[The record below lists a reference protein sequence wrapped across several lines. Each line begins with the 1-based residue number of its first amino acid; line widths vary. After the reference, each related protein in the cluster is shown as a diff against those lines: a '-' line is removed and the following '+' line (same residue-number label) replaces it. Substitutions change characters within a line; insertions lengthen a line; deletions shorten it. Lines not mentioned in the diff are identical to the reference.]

1 MRERSRRSNESGGE
15 FVLLQE
21 MTGRKPEGGEER
33 ELIQLFHTQGEQK
46 QRLQGPLGALKKKKK
61 RDKIEG
67 RHIKALFKLF
77 LHTLSRV
84 LTLQNASPS
93 CPQQLCCP
101 SFITLW
107 AFVLIF
113 FSPPLPSPLFRRQLV
128 PPLLLSSPKGF
139 PICFRL
145 PLAAVG

>member
-61 RDKIEG
+61 
-67 RHIKALFKLF
+67 
-77 LHTLSRV
+77 
-84 LTLQNASPS
+84 
-93 CPQQLCCP
+93 
-101 SFITLW
+101 
-107 AFVLIF
+107 
-113 FSPPLPSPLFRRQLV
+113 
-128 PPLLLSSPKGF
+128 KG
-139 PICFRL
+139 
-145 PLAAVG
+145 